1 MAMELKIDKVTLEE
15 SAFQEIDERVD
26 QRVEKTQSELILLL
40 EKKYQF
46 PKYLNKTQAAKYLNV
61 SYNTMVN
68 KYIPQGLKMGIIDGV
83 VRISKE
89 ECDRF
94 MKEHQK

>member
-1 MAMELKIDKVTLEE
+1 MELKIDKVTLDEP
-15 SAFQEIDERVD
+15 AFKPIDERVD
-26 QRVEKTQSELILLL
+26 QRVEKTQGELISLL

-68 KYIPQGLKMGIIDGV
+68 KYIPQGLKMSIIDGV

>member
-1 MAMELKIDKVTLEE
+1 MELKIDKVTLDDP
-15 SAFQEIDERVD
+15 AFKSIDERVD

-68 KYIPQGLKMGIIDGV
+68 KYIPQGLKMSIIDGV

>member
-1 MAMELKIDKVTLEE
+1 MAMELKIDKVTLDDP
-15 SAFQEIDERVD
+15 AFKSIDERVVK
-26 QRVEKTQSELILLL
+26 QVEKTQTELIALL

-46 PKYLNKTQAAKYLNV
+46 PEYMNKTQAARYMSV
-61 SYNTMVN
+61 SYNTMMQ
-68 KYIPQGLKMGIIDGV
+68 KYVPAGLQLIIIDSV
-83 VRISKE
+83 IRISKE

>member
-1 MAMELKIDKVTLEE
+1 MELKIDKVTLEE
-15 SAFQEIDERVD
+15 PAFQEIDKRVD
-26 QRVEKTQSELILLL
+26 QRVEKTQSELILML
-40 EKKYQF
+40 EKKYEF

-61 SYNTMVN
+61 SYNTMML
-68 KYIPQGLKMGIIDGV
+68 KYVPQGLKMSIVDGV

>member
-1 MAMELKIDKVTLEE
+1 MELKIDKVTLDDP
-15 SAFQEIDERVD
+15 AFKIIKDRVS
-26 QRVEKTQSELILLL
+26 QQVEQTQGELISLL

-61 SYNTMVN
+61 SYNTMML
-68 KYIPQGLKMGIIDGV
+68 KYVPQGLKMSIVDGV

>member
-1 MAMELKIDKVTLEE
+1 MELKIDKVTLEE
-15 SAFQEIDERVD
+15 SAFQEIDERVAKQVQQNQD
-26 QRVEKTQSELILLL
+26 QLISYL

-46 PKYLNKTQAAKYLNV
+46 PKYMNKSQAAKYLGV
-61 SYNTMVN
+61 SYNTMMD
-68 KYIPQGLKMGIIDGV
+68 KYVPAGLRLAIVDGV